1 MLTMPLLQLTDITV
15 RYGDFAALDGVSITV
30 RPGAAVALLG
40 ENGAGKSTL
49 SKVAYGMCRPAGGE
63 LLWEGR
69 RITLN
74 DPAAARAIGIG
85 MVHQHFTL
93 VPAMTVAENLA
104 LAAPSRSSVSPRK
117 MREAARRLMD
127 RVGLPVD
134 PDAMA
139 GRLPVGLQ
147 QRVEI
152 LKALSIPTRLLILD
166 EPTAVLAPREVED
179 LFRVLARLRDEGASL
194 ILITHKL
201 PEALAIADD
210 VVVLRRGKVALA
222 APRGEVNGDLLSSAM
237 IGRTLSPAPP
247 LGMEVPG
254 EVVMEAG
261 ADALGGIRAG
271 ETVGVAGVEGNG
283 QTELAETIVGLRSDF
298 PVRLAE
304 GGRLVDASHWPVARR
319 LGWGM
324 AHIPDDRHAV
334 ALALTMSVSEN
345 LFLSGDRLPH
355 RGPWVDAP
363 RMRAEVGRM
372 LAEYDIRTPSAALAV
387 GGVSGGNQQ
396 KVVVARE
403 LGRQPRLLVAVNPT
417 RGLDVAATEFV
428 HNALRAHRARGGA
441 TLLISSELDELLA
454 LADRIAVMYDRR
466 IVGSLTPGLGADDRD
481 VLGGMMTGRSNGVP
495 PGEGAQ

>member
-1 MLTMPLLQLTDITV
+1 MPLLQLTDITV
-15 RYGDFAALDGVSITV
+15 RYGDFAALDGVSASV
-30 RPGAAVALLG
+30 RAGAAVALLG

-49 SKVAYGMCRPAGGE
+49 SKVAYGMCRPDRGE
-63 LLWEGR
+63 LTWDGR
-69 RITLN
+69 RVHLN

-104 LAAPSRSSVSPRK
+104 LAAPAHSSVAPRK
-117 MREAARRLMD
+117 MREAARNMMD
-127 RVGLPVD
+127 RMGLPVD
-134 PDAMA
+134 PDAIA

-166 EPTAVLAPREVED
+166 EPTAVLAPKEVED

-210 VVVLRRGKVALA
+210 VIVLRRGKVELA
-222 APRGEVNGDLLSSAM
+222 ATRGEVNEGVLSSAM
-237 IGRTLSPAPP
+237 IGRALFAPQPLDPAA
-247 LGMEVPG
+247 PG
-254 EVVMEAG
+254 DMVMETGAAG
-261 ADALGGIRAG
+261 LGGIRAG

-283 QTELAETIVGLRSDF
+283 QTELAETVVGLRPDF
-298 PVRLAE
+298 AVRLSE
-304 GGRLVDASHWPVARR
+304 NGRLVDASRWPVARR

-355 RGPWVDAP
+355 HGPWVDAP
-363 RMRAEVGRM
+363 RMRAEVARM
-372 LAEYDIRTPSAALAV
+372 IAEYDIRTPSAEMAV

-403 LGRQPRLLVAVNPT
+403 LGRRPRLLVAVNPT
-417 RGLDVAATEFV
+417 RGLDVSATEFV
-428 HNALRAHRARGGA
+428 HNALRDHRARGGA
-441 TLLISSELDELLA
+441 TLLISSELDELLT
-454 LADRIAVMYDRR
+454 LSDRIAVMYDRR
-466 IVGSLTPGLGADDRD
+466 IVGSLSPGSTADDRD
-481 VLGGMMTGRSNGVP
+481 VLGGMMLGRSSGAP
-495 PGEGAQ
+495 PSGAAQ